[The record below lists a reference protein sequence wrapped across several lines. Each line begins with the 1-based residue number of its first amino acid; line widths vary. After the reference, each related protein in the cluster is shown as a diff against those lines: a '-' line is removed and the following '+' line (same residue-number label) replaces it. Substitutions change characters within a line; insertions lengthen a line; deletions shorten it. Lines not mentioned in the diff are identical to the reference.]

1 MICLLVAS
9 SRFALVVIWMKSIPC
24 LAGNIL
30 MHLLCSFVHKRTFQD
45 EYCKLF
51 SGGSRP
57 SDKVGG
63 GEGGR
68 SQKNFFPPFG
78 PQFGGLK
85 VREGRAPR
93 PPPLDPPLLSDSVCE
108 HYCLVLRKKKQ
119 KKKKKSNLLTL
130 ILLADWWVAMKL

>member
-30 MHLLCSFVHKRTFQD
+30 VHLLCSFVHKRTFQD

-63 GEGGR
+63 RGGAV
-68 SQKNFFPPFG
+68 SKKFFPPFG

-93 PPPLDPPLLSDSVCE
+93 PPPLDPPLLSDFVCE
-108 HYCLVLRKKKQ
+108 HYCLVLRKKNKRKRRSQ
-119 KKKKKSNLLTL
+119 TF
-130 ILLADWWVAMKL
+130 